1 VSRGFDGHEIDD
13 FRGGDPRSGRDAAE
27 IHPPV
32 GIPGMSVTISGGR
45 RTGRT
50 ALTGRAAN
58 VLTANDR
65 PWRARSGSKRFFRSE
80 SEPNTRTAT
89 KNIP

>member
-1 VSRGFDGHEIDD
+1 MDTKLTIFGEAILVPAGMQ
-13 FRGGDPRSGRDAAE
+13 AE

-45 RTGRT
+45 RTGQI

-65 PWRARSGSKRFFRSE
+65 PWRARSGSKRFFRSD
-80 SEPNTRTAT
+80 SEPNTRTGT